1 MRCGKVPARSLG
13 YASKA
18 RHGTAG
24 ARREDVEATHT
35 LRKTLACRLLSQR
48 LSGDLQ
54 PYNREAYR
62 IGGFPLARSYELTL
76 LDLIQAVSEVAA
88 NDQETLA
95 TVIDLINNSGRVRL
109 RRDAGRAMIDLLMKA
124 DAAA

>member
-1 MRCGKVPARSLG
+1 
-13 YASKA
+13 
-18 RHGTAG
+18 
-24 ARREDVEATHT
+24 VEATHP
-35 LRKTLACRLLSQR
+35 LRKVLACRLLSQR

-54 PYNREAYR
+54 PYNREFYR

-95 TVIDLINNSGRVRL
+95 TVVDLINNSGRVRL
-109 RRDAGRAMIDLLMKA
+109 RRDAARAMIDLLVTA

>member
-1 MRCGKVPARSLG
+1 
-13 YASKA
+13 
-18 RHGTAG
+18 
-24 ARREDVEATHT
+24 VEAIHPF
-35 LRKTLACRLLSQR
+35 RKALACRLLHRR

-54 PYNREAYR
+54 PHNPESYR

-95 TVIDLINNSGRVRL
+95 TVVDLINNSGRVRP
-109 RRDAGRAMIDLLMKA
+109 RREAAMAMIDLLMTA